1 LATNLG
7 LPIGPATV
15 LLRRAEMAGFLR
27 RRGLKDFGVQDKSA
41 ERIVSVSR
49 DGGPTIFLQG
59 APARSTDFR
68 REVRPQVSVVH
79 TTMGYTPE
87 DRSWTKLSEGR
98 QPRTDAMRPLRP
110 QEGSSAHSGR
120 REVVQHKL
128 GFKDSEAMP
137 CLLPS
142 RTLFDAFQDTN
153 RTGKLPTELSEGSM
167 PLYFSMNRKFIEK
180 FEHTRRNQ
188 ASNRGLEALS
198 APPTKGP
205 LASLGPQEDPM
216 RSLRGSGGSDARPL
230 TLLGEQKVYGDE
242 DESAPEWQVMRSE
255 SRGFPYWYNR
265 RTGESR
271 WTAPETS
278 IETVKQRKDPTG
290 SDRSWFN
297 FQTGYPG
304 SEEPI
309 RSQSMGM
316 SMNSVLLD
324 QRTRPDF
331 QLEERESHRKVLQRR
346 ALRHNSL
353 EERTSDRWLGSSFPP
368 AGRATAEDKLMRLIS
383 DKAYEHSTERGAMR
397 EAFFKMDKEKSGN
410 ISTAEVTLVL
420 EDWLG
425 MKLNE
430 EQLQAVL
437 DKFNPRGDGKI
448 LFSHVVAA
456 LEDSGHPLGGDYG
469 SPHVTEEGSRSR
481 NARA

>member
-1 LATNLG
+1 
-7 LPIGPATV
+7 
-15 LLRRAEMAGFLR
+15 MAGFLR

-59 APARSTDFR
+59 APARSTHFR
-68 REVRPQVSVVH
+68 RVGRK
-79 TTMGYTPE
+79 
-87 DRSWTKLSEGR
+87 SWTKLSEGR

-331 QLEERESHRKVLQRR
+331 QRTRPDFQLEERESHRKVLQRR

-353 EERTSDRWLGSSFPP
+353 EERT
-368 AGRATAEDKLMRLIS
+368 DKLMRLIS

-397 EAFFKMDKEKSGN
+397 ECERS
-410 ISTAEVTLVL
+410 S
-420 EDWLG
+420 
-425 MKLNE
+425 
-430 EQLQAVL
+430 
-437 DKFNPRGDGKI
+437 P
-448 LFSHVVAA
+448 AA
-456 LEDSGHPLGGDYG
+456 LGFTHYS
-469 SPHVTEEGSRSR
+469 
-481 NARA
+481 